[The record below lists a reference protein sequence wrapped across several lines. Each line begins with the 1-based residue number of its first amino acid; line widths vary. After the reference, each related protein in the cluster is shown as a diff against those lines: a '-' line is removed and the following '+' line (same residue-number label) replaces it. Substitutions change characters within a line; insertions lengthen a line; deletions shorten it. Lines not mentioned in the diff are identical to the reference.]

1 MKRLTSTALMA
12 VLAAGAALADTD
24 IMTFAVAGKSPGG
37 QPYTAT
43 VTLEEMPQQGVG
55 QGDAFKVVWDFNG
68 SKLEGVGVVAGSNR
82 KVLAIGYILDG
93 QPGVSVMTEAGESA
107 EGVWVTKTSNGIGA
121 ETWTQVK
128 GGGQADGAVTYE
140 RAVECAAATSF
151 LVGTLRATPG
161 ADTARID
168 AYDKANSAWIIKLG
182 DVGADKPMDQR
193 ISDIQAKQAVYAADA
208 NGVAVA
214 TPVADACVASA
225 PSPG

>member
-1 MKRLTSTALMA
+1 MA
-12 VLAAGAALADTD
+12 VIKLTTANFEKEALQSAKPVLVDFYADWCGPCR
-24 IMTFAVAGKSPGG
+24 MVSPL
-37 QPYTAT
+37 
-43 VTLEEMPQQGVG
+43 VDELSEES
-55 QGDAFKVVWDFNG
+55 DAFKVVWDFYG

-107 EGVWVTKTSNGIGA
+107 EGVWVTKTSNGIGT

-225 PSPG
+225 PSSG